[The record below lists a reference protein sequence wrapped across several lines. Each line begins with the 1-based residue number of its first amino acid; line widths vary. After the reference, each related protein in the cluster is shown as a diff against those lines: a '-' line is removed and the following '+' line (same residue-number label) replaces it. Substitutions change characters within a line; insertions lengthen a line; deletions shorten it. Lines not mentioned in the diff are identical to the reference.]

1 MKKII
6 QLADGGPQIT
16 AEVTKAGIFAIH
28 KPLGVAKGYVMTHI
42 PSGMCVMLFDRK
54 KEATDF
60 RKEIESL
67 PFDQIRCRVFNLLQ
81 PQVSV

>member
-1 MKKII
+1 MKKTI

-16 AEVTKAGIFAIH
+16 ADVTKAGVFGIH
-28 KPLGVAKGYVMTHI
+28 KPLGVAKGYVITHI
-42 PSGMCVMLFDRK
+42 PTGRCVVLCDRK

-60 RKEIESL
+60 RKEIENL
-67 PFDQIRCRVFNLLQ
+67 PFDQIRCRVFTLLQ